1 LKNEAS
7 PKKWKIFRNIT
18 LVTILLISVR
28 YLFDENPFND
38 RLGWFAMVIFWLVK
52 VFFDLIENK
61 RKGDKKSMVGDI
73 IVLAIGFGLLL
84 WQSTKWLGSSP
95 Y

>member
-1 LKNEAS
+1 MKRHQRNG
-7 PKKWKIFRNIT
+7 KFFRNIT

-28 YLFDENPFND
+28 YLFDENSFND

-61 RKGDKKSMVGDI
+61 RKGDMKSMVGDI
-73 IVLAIGFGLLL
+73 IFLAVGFGLLL
-84 WQSTKWLGSSP
+84 WQSTKWLGS
-95 Y
+95 